1 MKSLLQLILFFSI
14 GADIDHNADLLEQND
29 VVFIIDEQV
38 NETDDIL
45 YRKDSYSVSF
55 H

>member
-14 GADIDHNADLLEQND
+14 GADIDYNADLLEQND
-29 VVFIIDEQV
+29 VFFIDEQV